1 MSVCLDRN
9 TFLARVADFTPK
21 RKYVEI
27 NPEFGVYIN
36 QVSGAE
42 MIDLFTGVKD
52 KDHTYDSVAW
62 IAKCTRAEDGSPVF
76 TEDDVRNLSSE
87 IYKKLGREVLK
98 VNGLLDKEE
107 QEEVEKN
114 SEGAAS

>member
-21 RKYVEI
+21 REYVEL

-36 QVSGAE
+36 QVTGSE
-42 MIDLFTGVKD
+42 MIDLFTGNKKKD
-52 KDHTYDSVAW
+52 GTYDPVAW
-62 IAKCTRAEDGSPVF
+62 ITKCVCAEDGSQIF
-76 TEDDVRNLSSE
+76 TEDDVRGLSSK
-87 IYKKLGREVLK
+87 IYNKLGKEVIR
-98 VNGLLDKEE
+98 VNSLIDSER